1 MFEVLRVQAVAQ
13 SRPQVER
20 TETRIA
26 QTNIK
31 LSRVPKD
38 LSSFLDF
45 VPLGFE
51 LEAYVKKATRDE
63 VVLRLRFMGREIEI
77 TVKNLLGI
85 EFKPNQ
91 RVVLT
96 LIDRNPYVFKL
107 SLPLVQSYKIFSR
120 IRNFFKSPL
129 PSVLK
134 SFLNFT
140 ELPMGIRN
148 SGLFYEHK
156 VVRYLLGQETPESL
170 RFDLKYKLL
179 SLINN
184 MGFIRPKYQLFVKPF
199 GRFVKGY
206 NSFPLWKIN
215 LTNFINAYAAFYELS
230 PTSVEN
236 LIHFIYLSQVRLKK
250 RYPSLFKEFK
260 AQKREIDKPIF
271 FAPLRKEPYG
281 RLISHAVGYN
291 LLKET
296 VEFLQFLQGW
306 SIVQN
311 YQKAVIPFT
320 YRDRKFFMG
329 IYSSGGKKNIS
340 LLWEKGLV
348 KLSYTEGN
356 PWQGE
361 LLFVLKDEKTLER
374 FKKHIE
380 ELKEEL
386 EKVHFR
392 LLDVKFA
399 TAPNTEELFI
409 LDMADRE
416 HSNFMKLYL

>member
-31 LSRVPKD
+31 LSHVPKD

-236 LIHFIYLSQVRLKK
+236 LIRFIYLSQVRLKK

-271 FAPLRKEPYG
+271 FAPLEGTLRALNLPRGGLQPPQGDGRISPIPPRLEYSPKLPKGGYTFYLPRQEILYG
-281 RLISHAVGYN
+281 N
-291 LLKET
+291 LLLRWKEEYLPP
-296 VEFLQFLQGW
+296 VG
-306 SIVQN
+306 
-311 YQKAVIPFT
+311 K
-320 YRDRKFFMG
+320 G
-329 IYSSGGKKNIS
+329 IG
-340 LLWEKGLV
+340 
-348 KLSYTEGN
+348 
-356 PWQGE
+356 
-361 LLFVLKDEKTLER
+361 KTLLHR
-374 FKKHIE
+374 G
-380 ELKEEL
+380 
-386 EKVHFR
+386 
-392 LLDVKFA
+392 
-399 TAPNTEELFI
+399 
-409 LDMADRE
+409 
-416 HSNFMKLYL
+416 